1 MRLWSLSKGSLC
13 LPAVALLVLSGCGGS
28 LVRVTGQ
35 VVENGQPRRL
45 ESGESI
51 QVEFVTVGNSP
62 RPLSLGIFPNR
73 DGAFSADRN
82 DGTGA
87 GIPPG
92 QYKVRLN
99 HEGTSVKTKVPGKL
113 FKESYS
119 LDVMPGKAVHLTI
132 DLTAGTITE

>member
-1 MRLWSLSKGSLC
+1 MRLRPLSKLSVL
-13 LPAVALLVLSGCGGS
+13 ALLVLSGYGGN

-45 ESGESI
+45 EPGESV
-51 QVEFVTVGNSP
+51 QVEFVSVGNSP

-92 QYKVRLN
+92 QYKVRLH
-99 HEGTSVKTKVPGKL
+99 HEGASVKTKVAGKL
-113 FKESYS
+113 FQES
-119 LDVMPGKAVHLTI
+119 
-132 DLTAGTITE
+132 

>member
-1 MRLWSLSKGSLC
+1 VSKRSRY
-13 LPAVALLVLSGCGGS
+13 LPALALLVLSGYGGN

-45 ESGESI
+45 EPGESV

-62 RPLSLGIFPNR
+62 RTLSLGIFPNR
-73 DGAFSADRN
+73 DGALSADQN

-99 HEGTSVKTKVPGKL
+99 LEGASVKTKVAGKLFQESYALGVVPGKL
-113 FKESYS
+113 
-119 LDVMPGKAVHLTI
+119 VHLTI
-132 DLTAGTITE
+132 DLLAGTITE

>member
-1 MRLWSLSKGSLC
+1 VSKSSRY
-13 LPAVALLVLSGCGGS
+13 LPALALLVLSGCGGI

-35 VVENGQPRRL
+35 VVESGQPRRL
-45 ESGESI
+45 EPGESV

-73 DGAFSADRN
+73 DGTFSADQN

-99 HEGTSVKTKVPGKL
+99 HEGTSVKTKVAGKL
-113 FKESYS
+113 FKESYP
-119 LDVMPGKAVHLTI
+119 LEVVPGKAVHLTI
-132 DLTAGTITE
+132 DLTAGAIIQ